1 MGKKSNTDNT
11 RNGRQA
17 RRREREKQWL
27 EANGWSSWESL
38 HTSLMKGEVVLA
50 EKQVKDQPDR
60 SRTIGIPVNFFSRI
74 SRK

>member
-17 RRREREKQWL
+17 RRRVREKQWL
-27 EANGWSSWESL
+27 EANGWNSWEAL

-50 EKQVKDQPDR
+50 EKTSESSAGSLLDDR
-60 SRTIGIPVNFFSRI
+60 NSS
-74 SRK
+74 